1 MASVVI
7 VESPTK
13 ARTIKDFLPKGYE
26 VVASMGHVR
35 DLPQSADEVPEKIKK
50 ESWAQLGVNPGK
62 DFEPLYVIPKEKRK
76 VVKELKQSIKNADEL
91 ILATDEDRE
100 GESIS
105 WHLKEILKPKIPVK
119 RMVFHEI
126 TKTAISEALKNCREI
141 DDSLVKAQ
149 ETRRILDRLV
159 GYTLSPL
166 LWKKIAVGLSAGRV
180 QSVSVRLIVLKER
193 DRRAFRKANYWD
205 LKAIL
210 DKDGQSFD
218 AKLRSLKDQKI
229 AVGSDFDEKTG
240 KIAKNKKVVLLGEK
254 EARELHGHLV
264 DKEWSVQSVE
274 EKKSTQKPAAPF
286 ITSTLQQE
294 ASRKLRLSPR
304 RAMQVAQGLYERGYI
319 TYMRTDSVQLSEQA
333 LKAARDCV
341 VDRYGSEYL
350 ATKPRIHKSK
360 SKAAQEA
367 HEAIRPAGSKFVH
380 PKDTDLSD
388 KELALYDLIWKRTVA
403 TQMKDA
409 RQVHVN
415 AFLQVEDAVFQA
427 KGKRIEFPGFFRAY
441 VEGSDDPDAALE
453 TKEVILPDLKA
464 NDVVDCKE
472 LEPKSHET
480 SPPPRFT
487 EASLVKKLE
496 TEGIGR
502 PSTYA
507 TIIDTIVR
515 RGYVHIASHTL
526 VPSFTAFATTNLMEN
541 HFGDL
546 VDTGFTAKM
555 EQVLDDIATGEKGWL
570 PYIKKFYGGKN
581 GLENKTVQKT
591 EEIKPSEYREIVFD
605 DLKAKICIGRYGPY
619 IETGTGE
626 EKVTVSI
633 PKDMTPADLDQDA
646 VESLLLRQS
655 KNSEEL
661 GTHPDTED
669 PIYVLHGTYGP
680 YLQLGK
686 TEDGKPK
693 PKRVTLPK
701 DLNSSDV
708 TMEIALILL
717 SLPRVIGEHPKSG
730 GKISAGISRYGSYI
744 VHDDPSNGKDYRTLR
759 GEDSVISI
767 SLERSLEIFEIPK
780 KSRRRSSEPI
790 KELGK
795 HPTDGEPVN
804 VFVGPYGPYVKHL
817 KVNASI
823 PKETSVEEITLEKAV
838 ELLETKA
845 SSKGKRRSRKSKK

>member
-50 ESWAQLGVNPGK
+50 EPWAQLGVNPKK

-126 TKTAISEALKNCREI
+126 TKSAISKALENCREI

-180 QSVSVRLIVLKER
+180 QSVSVRLIVQKEK
-193 DRRAFRKANYWD
+193 DRRAFRKATYWD
-205 LKAIL
+205 LIAL
-210 DKDGQSFD
+210 LNKDGQPFD
-218 AKLRSLKDQKI
+218 AKLRTLKDKRI
-229 AVGSDFDEKTG
+229 ARGSDFDEKTG
-240 KIAKNKKVVLLGEK
+240 KLAKGKKVVLLGEK
-254 EARELHGHLV
+254 EARELHGRLQ
-264 DKEWSVQSVE
+264 DKEWTVQSVE
-274 EKKSTQKPAAPF
+274 EKTSVQKPAPPF

-294 ASRKLRLSPR
+294 ANRKLRLSPR
-304 RAMQVAQGLYERGYI
+304 RTMQVAQGLYERGYI

-333 LKAARDCV
+333 LEAARECV
-341 VDRYGSEYL
+341 VGRYGDDYL
-350 ATKPRIHKSK
+350 TAKPRTYKSK
-360 SKAAQEA
+360 SKSAQEA
-367 HEAIRPAGSKFVH
+367 HEAIRPAHRKFVH
-380 PKDTDLSD
+380 PKDTDLSGQERD
-388 KELALYDLIWKRTVA
+388 LYDLIWKRTVA

-409 RQVHVN
+409 RQVHVT
-415 AFLQVEDAVFQA
+415 AHLQVDDAVFQA

-453 TKEVILPDLKA
+453 TKEVILPELKA

-480 SPPPRFT
+480 APPPRFT

-515 RGYVHIASHTL
+515 RGYVHIVSHTL

-555 EQVLDDIATGEKGWL
+555 EQVLDDIASGDAGWL
-570 PYIKKFYGGKN
+570 PYIKKFYAGKN
-581 GLENKTVQKT
+581 GLENKTIQKT
-591 EEIKPSEYREIVFD
+591 EEIKPAEYREVTFD
-605 DLKAKICIGRYGPY
+605 DLKAKVCIGRYGPY
-619 IETGTGE
+619 IETTDDN
-626 EKVTVSI
+626 EKITASI
-633 PKDMTPADLDQDA
+633 PQDITPADLDQDA
-646 VESLLLRQS
+646 VESLLLRQL

-669 PIYVLHGTYGP
+669 PIYVLHGSYGP
-680 YLQLGK
+680 YIQLGK
-686 TEDGKPK
+686 TEEGKPK
-693 PKRVTLPK
+693 PKRVSLPK
-701 DLNSSDV
+701 ELNSAEV

-717 SLPRVIGEHPKSG
+717 SLPRVIGKHPKSG
-730 GKISAGISRYGSYI
+730 GNISAGISRYGSYI
-744 VHDDPSNGKDYRTLR
+744 LHDDPDQGKDYRTLR

-767 SLERSLEIFEIPK
+767 EQERALEILEIPK
-780 KSRRRSSEPI
+780 KSRRRSSEPVR
-790 KELGK
+790 ELGK
-795 HPTDGEPVN
+795 HPTDGEPIN

-823 PKETSVEEITLEKAV
+823 PKSTSVEEITLDKAV
-838 ELLETKA
+838 ELLAAKA

>member
-1 MASVVI
+1 MTSVVV

-50 ESWAQLGVNPGK
+50 EPWAQLGVNPEK

-76 VVKELKQSIKNADEL
+76 LVKELKESIKNADEL

-126 TKTAISEALKNCREI
+126 TKTAISKALENCREI

-166 LWKKIAVGLSAGRV
+166 LWKKVAVGLSAGRV
-180 QSVSVRLIVLKER
+180 QSVSVRLIVQKER

-205 LKAIL
+205 LKAQL
-210 DKDGQSFD
+210 DKDKQPFD
-218 AKLRSLKDQKI
+218 AKLRSLNGKRI
-229 AVGSDFDEKTG
+229 ATGSDFDENTG
-240 KIAKNKKVVLLGEK
+240 KLAKGKKVVLLGEK
-254 EARELHGHLV
+254 DARELHSRLQ
-264 DKEWSVQSVE
+264 DKEWTVQSIE
-274 EKKSTQKPAAPF
+274 EKKSVKSPAPPF

-294 ASRKLRLSPR
+294 AARKLRLSPR
-304 RAMQVAQGLYERGYI
+304 RTMQIAQGLYERGFI

-333 LKAARDCV
+333 LKAARGSV
-341 VDRYGSEYL
+341 VDRYSDEYL
-350 ATKPRIHKSK
+350 SPKPRTYKNKSK
-360 SKAAQEA
+360 SAQEA
-367 HEAIRPAGSKFVH
+367 HEAIRPAHTKFIH
-380 PKDTDLSD
+380 PKDTDLSGQ
-388 KELALYDLIWKRTVA
+388 ELALYDLIWKRTVA

-409 RQVHVN
+409 RQVHVTAN
-415 AFLQVEDAVFQA
+415 LQVEDAVFQA

-453 TKEVILPDLKA
+453 TKEVILPDLKTG
-464 NDVVDCKE
+464 DVVNCNE

-480 SPPPRFT
+480 APPPRFT

-496 TEGIGR
+496 IEGIGR

-515 RGYVHIASHTL
+515 RGYVHIVSHTL
-526 VPSFTAFATTNLMEN
+526 VPSFTAFATTNLMES

-555 EQVLDDIATGEKGWL
+555 EEVLDDIAHGDTGWL
-570 PYIKKFYGGKN
+570 PYIKKFYSGKN
-581 GLENKTVQKT
+581 GLESKAAKKT
-591 EEIKPSEYREIVFD
+591 EEIKPGEYREVLFD
-605 DLKAKICIGRYGPY
+605 DLKAKVCIGRYGPY
-619 IETGTGE
+619 IESITGE

-633 PKDMTPADLDQDA
+633 PQDITPADLDQDA
-646 VESLLLRQS
+646 VESLLLRQQ

-661 GTHPDTED
+661 GTHPETDD
-669 PIYVLHGTYGP
+669 PIFLLHGTYGP

-686 TEDGKPK
+686 AEDGKPK

-701 DLNSSDV
+701 ELNSAEV
-708 TMEIALILL
+708 TMENALILL
-717 SLPRVIGEHPKSG
+717 SLPRVIGQHPKTG
-730 GKISAGISRYGSYI
+730 ANISAGISRYGSYI
-744 VHDDPSNGKDYRTLR
+744 VHDDPDQGKDYRTLR

-767 SLERSLEIFEIPK
+767 GLERSLEILEIPK
-780 KSRRRSSEPI
+780 KSRSRSSEPVR
-790 KELGK
+790 ELGK
-795 HPTDGEPVN
+795 HPSDGEPVN

-817 KVNASI
+817 KKNASI
-823 PKETSVEEITLEKAV
+823 PKSSSVEEITLDKAV
-838 ELLETKA
+838 ELLEAKK
-845 SSKGKRRSRKSKK
+845 SGKGKKRSRKTKK